1 MVPEVGHKFGPYEIL
16 GKLGGGG
23 MGVVFRA
30 WDERLHREVAVK
42 LLHDEFQAPGMRQ
55 RFLLEARA
63 ASALNHPHI
72 CTIFDMGEQ
81 DGDPYLVMEVLEGIT
96 LKERIAQGA
105 CSSEEIVR
113 FSAEIAEALSA
124 AHAKGIVHRDIKPAN
139 IFLQGRSESERQVKV
154 LDFGLAKVSMAL
166 RSGRDSRALELTAAG
181 STVGTLAY
189 MSPEQA
195 RGEHLDMRS
204 DLFSLGIVMYEMA
217 TRRTPFRGATTA
229 LAFQSLLM
237 EAPDPIRT
245 WNVSIPREVERII
258 LRLLAKD
265 RSARYQTAREVEDA
279 LRKLATRGDGEWLRK
294 LPKPDVPLVAAA
306 DPIARQA
313 GKWRNKTVSDQG
325 FAAPA
330 ETSAMAVE
338 ENADFIRPRRM
349 PMPENGPRNVS
360 ISRNLTPATAPL
372 ERSSQSPSSSP
383 SVSAERIGAT
393 PVQPT
398 VAASVA
404 SSPSAPV
411 APPSATIPSESART
425 RVPPVVVPPASAPKI
440 EAAPLQVPVLP
451 EPAERLVTTSEVEMP
466 SAAAKSPSKPAV
478 GAVAGQGLET
488 ASPRASSGES
498 TATLPDR
505 AKTVSGPRR
514 SVPASRSSQSE
525 TKPPL
530 EVVTVLSEPRR
541 TSTKLRTWLLSAG
554 GLIVLM
560 LGAGV
565 FLTRS
570 GSFGQIVLGPKD
582 TILLGPI
589 ANHTEDTS
597 LEGVVMQGLEIE
609 LLQRS
614 QIHWLG
620 LTALRAGMQ
629 QAAAA
634 DHVSLDTINP
644 RVAAQRLGA
653 RAYLYGEVSRVDS
666 GYDLRL
672 DVIDVA
678 SNDRLGSVSETAAT
692 VGDLPA
698 AITRLSEQL
707 RAKLGETAE
716 TSRTPAPTPLALQA
730 TSNLQ
735 ALTLFARGEQAA
747 ADGDRSGARG
757 LYEQAVSKAPDF
769 SLAQL
774 RLAEGYERDGA
785 EIAAASSAARA
796 LASGSRTGDRIGP
809 LTQIA
814 AALLADQDPAR
825 ATQLARQF
833 LTARP
838 HDDLALIAMAHVMR
852 SQGHMTEALLSSE
865 QAYRLYPFS
874 TAAYSE
880 AAYALIGLDRY
891 KEALDLGTRVAA
903 LGLHC
908 ECGAEIAAYL
918 NGRSIPTTAAPEDL
932 QATYNRA
939 LTLDDS
945 GQFRAASAVWRAGAS
960 EAQSHAETASA
971 AAGMLAQAAL
981 DRALAGRC
989 SEVSA
994 LTHDAQLLA
1003 FGRTAAFHAAMAD
1016 SLCSA
1021 SNAPSAAESRLIEGA
1036 RLHSATTN
1044 TLLPLLHTAQALS
1057 AGQPMQA
1064 LAASSSVGGERD
1076 EPPLA
1081 AYLRGVA
1088 HQLDT
1093 QTALAQADL
1102 DRAAKRRGYALLAH
1116 TTVAPLAQRRLAD
1129 SLAIDGNAPA
1139 AALAERDF
1147 NTLWSKADSPL
1158 HVDASRA
1165 PSAPAMRSAGGL
1177 R

>member
-96 LKERIAQGA
+96 LKERIGQSA

-113 FSAEIAEALSA
+113 FSAEIAEALAA

-195 RGEHLDMRS
+195 RGEHLDTRS

-237 EAPDPIRT
+237 ETPDPIRT
-245 WNVSIPREVERII
+245 WNVSIPRELERII

-265 RSARYQTAREVEDA
+265 RSARYQTAREVEEA

-325 FAAPA
+325 FAASA
-330 ETSAMAVE
+330 ETSPTAAE

-360 ISRNLTPATAPL
+360 ISKNSTPAAAPP

-383 SVSAERIGAT
+383 YASAERIGAI
-393 PVQPT
+393 PVKPT
-398 VAASVA
+398 VPASVA
-404 SSPSAPV
+404 SSASAPV
-411 APPSATIPSESART
+411 APLVMPAPSESART
-425 RVPPVVVPPASAPKI
+425 RVASTVVPPSSEPKI
-440 EAAPLQVPVLP
+440 EAAPPAAAVSPGSA
-451 EPAERLVTTSEVEMP
+451 EPLVVTSEVATSPVVMKAP
-466 SAAAKSPSKPAV
+466 SSPVIVAV
-478 GAVAGQGLET
+478 EGLET
-488 ASPRASSGES
+488 VSTGAASGES
-498 TATLPDR
+498 AATLPDR
-505 AKTVSGPRR
+505 AKTVSGSRR
-514 SVPASRSSQSE
+514 SVPASRSSQAE

-530 EVVTVLSEPRR
+530 EAITAVPEPRKA
-541 TSTKLRTWLLSAG
+541 STKLRTWLLSAG
-554 GLIVLM
+554 GLIVL
-560 LGAGV
+560 LIGAGV

-589 ANHTEDTS
+589 ANHTEDAS
-597 LEGVVMQGLEIE
+597 LDGVVMEGLEIE

-634 DHVSLDTINP
+634 DHVSPETINP

-653 RAYLYGEVSRVDS
+653 RAYLYGEVSRADS

-678 SNDRLGSVSETAAT
+678 SNDRLGSVSETA
-692 VGDLPA
+692 VNLGDLPA
-698 AITRLSEQL
+698 AITRLSQQL

-730 TSNLQ
+730 TPNLQ
-735 ALTLFARGEQAA
+735 ALALFAQGEQAA
-747 ADGDRSGARG
+747 ADGDRSRARG

-785 EIAAASSAARA
+785 ELAAVSSAARA
-796 LASGSRTGDRIGP
+796 LASGSRAGDRIGP
-809 LTQIA
+809 LTQIT

-865 QAYRLYPFS
+865 QAYRLFPFS

-908 ECGAEIAAYL
+908 DCGSEIAAYL
-918 NGRSIPTTAAPEDL
+918 DGRSIPTTAAAEDL
-932 QATYNRA
+932 QTTFHRA
-939 LTLDDS
+939 LALDDS
-945 GQFRAASAVWRAGAS
+945 GQLRAASTVWRAGAS

-981 DRALAGRC
+981 DRALAGHC
-989 SEVSA
+989 SEVPA

-1003 FGRTAAFHAAMAD
+1003 FGRNAAFHIAVAD
-1016 SLCSA
+1016 SLCSVSA
-1021 SNAPSAAESRLIEGA
+1021 APSAAESRLTEGA
-1036 RLHSATTN
+1036 RLHSATTDV
-1044 TLLPLLHTAQALS
+1044 LLPLLHTAQALT

-1064 LAASSSVGGERD
+1064 LAASSSVGAERD

-1093 QTALAQADL
+1093 QTALAQGDL

-1129 SLAIDGNAPA
+1129 SLALDGSAPA
-1139 AALAERDF
+1139 AALAEHDF
-1147 NTLWSKADSPL
+1147 NVLWSKADSPL
-1158 HVDASRA
+1158 HFGVSRA
-1165 PSAPAMRSAGGL
+1165 STSSATRTVVF